1 MKEKKLGHLA
11 EEIVKYQEK
20 YHLTDAELALTSH
33 FSVERIHAIKAGQV
47 EVRPEEYE
55 ELQELLADE
64 EPVTSD
70 DKQQKL

>member
-1 MKEKKLGHLA
+1 MREEKLGNLA
-11 EEIVKYQEK
+11 EKIVKYQEK

-47 EVRPEEYE
+47 EVRPEEYT

-64 EPVTSD
+64 KPVTND
-70 DKQQKL
+70 DEEE

>member
-1 MKEKKLGHLA
+1 MKEHKLGHLA

-33 FSVERIHAIKAGQV
+33 FSVERIHAIKNGQTQIS
-47 EVRPEEYE
+47 PQEYQE
-55 ELQELLADE
+55 IQELIADQ

-70 DKQQKL
+70 DKD

>member
-1 MKEKKLGHLA
+1 M
-11 EEIVKYQEK
+11 
-20 YHLTDAELALTSH
+20 
-33 FSVERIHAIKAGQV
+33 AIKAGQV

-70 DKQQKL
+70 DKQ

>member
-1 MKEKKLGHLA
+1 MKEEKLGNLA
-11 EEIVKYQEK
+11 EKIVKYQEK

-47 EVRPEEYE
+47 EVRPEEYT

-64 EPVTSD
+64 KPVTND
-70 DKQQKL
+70 DEEE

>member
-1 MKEKKLGHLA
+1 MKEQKLGHLA
-11 EEIVKYQEK
+11 EEVVKYQEK

-64 EPVTSD
+64 KPVTSD
-70 DKQQKL
+70 DE

>member
-1 MKEKKLGHLA
+1 MKEQKLGNLA

-47 EVRPEEYE
+47 QISPQEYD

-64 EPVTSD
+64 EPVTND
-70 DKQQKL
+70 DQE

>member
-1 MKEKKLGHLA
+1 MKEEKLGHLA

-33 FSVERIHAIKAGQV
+33 FSVERIHAIKTGQTNV
-47 EVRPEEYE
+47 TPEECE

-64 EPVTSD
+64 KPVTND
-70 DKQQKL
+70 DK

>member
-33 FSVERIHAIKAGQV
+33 FSVERIHAIKAGQA
-47 EVRPEEYE
+47 EIRPEEYT

-64 EPVTSD
+64 KPVTND
-70 DKQQKL
+70 DEEE

>member
-1 MKEKKLGHLA
+1 MKEQKLGNLA

-47 EVRPEEYE
+47 QISPQEY

-64 EPVTSD
+64 EPVTND
-70 DKQQKL
+70 DQE

>member
-1 MKEKKLGHLA
+1 MKEEKLGHLA

-33 FSVERIHAIKAGQV
+33 FSVERIHAIKTGQTNV
-47 EVRPEEYE
+47 TSEECE

-64 EPVTSD
+64 KPVTND
-70 DKQQKL
+70 DK